1 MQGKDGPGKDSRGT
15 LPRPCNSAYGP
26 GDKKCLQSQP
36 QASEQ
41 LILQKLGLFLTCHMV
56 PHTLWR
62 DASPKS
68 VPTTSGYVS
77 TAPGLGLPGGLAT
90 PHLQSGR
97 EGHPLS
103 LSMGIYVLC
112 FIPLESKMTMHR
124 GPCLH
129 STDVVCLLRDPSA
142 TPNCGRHC
150 SQQDAR
156 EC

>member
-26 GDKKCLQSQP
+26 EDKKCLQSQP

-56 PHTLWR
+56 SHTLWR

-97 EGHPLS
+97 GRPSPLPIHGHLCTVLHPTGVKDDHAQGTMPAQHRRGLS
-103 LSMGIYVLC
+103 S
-112 FIPLESKMTMHR
+112 P
-124 GPCLH
+124 
-129 STDVVCLLRDPSA
+129 
-142 TPNCGRHC
+142 
-150 SQQDAR
+150 
-156 EC
+156 